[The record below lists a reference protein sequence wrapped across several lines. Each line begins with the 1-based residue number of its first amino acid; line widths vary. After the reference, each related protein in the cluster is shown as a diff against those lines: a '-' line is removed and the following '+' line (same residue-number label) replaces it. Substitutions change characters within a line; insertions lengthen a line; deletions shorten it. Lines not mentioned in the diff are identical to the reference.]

1 MIQARAAG
9 HITEKLWGSF
19 DMKARFVSCC
29 SFCGKPVNKVKKL
42 IGTPKGRPP
51 AYICDECVATCNS
64 ILEKHS
70 GPAGKQETN
79 SPGMGHGLHRVS
91 AEPSKKENWL
101 DRVKSW
107 WKYGMIGKATLPD
120 NL

>member
-1 MIQARAAG
+1 
-9 HITEKLWGSF
+9 
-19 DMKARFVSCC
+19 MKPGFVRGC

-51 AYICDECVATCNS
+51 AYICDECVAVCNS
-64 ILEKHS
+64 ILDQDTRPTGQNTHYRVGTGQELH
-70 GPAGKQETN
+70 KQ
-79 SPGMGHGLHRVS
+79 
-91 AEPSKKENWL
+91 KWL

-120 NL
+120 NV

>member
-9 HITEKLWGSF
+9 DITEKL
-19 DMKARFVSCC
+19 MKARFVSCC

-42 IGTPKGRPP
+42 IKTPKGRTP
-51 AYICDECVATCNS
+51 AYICDECVAVCNS
-64 ILEKHS
+64 ILDKDA
-70 GPAGKQETN
+70 GPTGQKTSYRVGPSQ
-79 SPGMGHGLHRVS
+79 GLQ
-91 AEPSKKENWL
+91 KENWL